1 MPTMCAATRV
11 CTVPDGRSS
20 SSCRAGGGGAELGG
34 APPTP
39 RRRNAASA
47 VRNPR
52 GAATAANTRINT
64 PANGTVNRAYPA
76 TVNTPNAPSATT
88 STHHRWRAPMVR
100 RMTVR
105 VNLTTVGRVPSRR
118 PGHAGSPRPPRRR
131 RARKTRRPR
140 PRRK

>member
-11 CTVPDGRSS
+11 CTVLGSRSS
-20 SSCRAGGGGAELGG
+20 SSWRAGGDGAALGG

-47 VRNPR
+47 VRNDR
-52 GAATAANTRINT
+52 GAAIPANTRINT

-76 TVNTPNAPSATT
+76 TVNTPSAPSATT
-88 STHHRWRAPMVR
+88 HTHHRWWVPAMR

-105 VNLTTVGRVPSRR
+105 VDLTTVGRVPSRR
-118 PGHAGSPRPPRRR
+118 PGPSAAPRVERRG
-131 RARKTRRPR
+131 
-140 PRRK
+140 